1 MKKSIK
7 ILFLITICLF
17 FVNVK
22 VTSAETTVCNSR
34 LATVVCNLTN
44 SDGDRF
50 NVKACF
56 DDNDKVSTVY
66 FLASIDGKSY
76 HYTNN
81 DYNTIKSGL
90 NGGGVFSNNVHTVYF
105 SKKAAKNSIKMLK
118 NYGSDFSKTS
128 SYCPTDVYFTKKG
141 SGQMCFGYSNEKY
154 CKDKTKSW
162 KNVYHFS
169 EVLSDPFEN
178 LPSDMV
184 DDMMKANANVQKQY
198 DEGKLNFEKV
208 TPVDCDSLLGTR
220 TDTSTPAYYVH
231 TGFVWIKYIA
241 IIILIVLSMKDFG
254 FAIISK
260 DEEAIKKATSSTIK
274 RFIYCIIIFVLPVLI
289 ELIMGW
295 ANIVSDPSVCGL
307 S

>member
-17 FVNVK
+17 FANVK
-22 VTSAETTVCNSR
+22 IASAKTTTCNSR
-34 LATVVCNLTN
+34 FATLVCNLTN

-56 DDNDKVSTVY
+56 DDNDKVSTV
-66 FLASIDGKSY
+66 FFVASIDGKSY
-76 HYTNN
+76 HYSTSNYS
-81 DYNTIKSGL
+81 DIKSGL
-90 NGGGVFSNNVHTVYF
+90 NGGGTLSNKVSEAYF
-105 SKKAAKNSIKMLK
+105 SKKAKTNSIKMFK

-128 SYCPTDVYFTKKG
+128 NYCPTDVYFTKKS
-141 SGQMCFGYSNEKY
+141 SGKMCFGYKNEDY
-154 CKDKTKSW
+154 CKNKTKSW

-169 EVLSDPFEN
+169 EVLKDPFEN
-178 LPSDMV
+178 VPSDMV
-184 DDMMKANANVQKQY
+184 DDMLKANANVQKQY

-208 TPVDCDSLLGTR
+208 TAVDCDSLLGSR
-220 TDTSTPAYYVH
+220 TNTSAPAYYVH

-241 IIILIVLSMKDFG
+241 IIILIVFSMKDFG

-260 DEEAIKKATSSTIK
+260 DEEAIKKATRSTIK
-274 RFIYCIIIFVLPVLI
+274 RFIYCIIIFVLPILI

>member
-17 FVNVK
+17 FVNPK

-90 NGGGVFSNNVHTVYF
+90 NGGGVFSNNVHT
-105 SKKAAKNSIKMLK
+105 
-118 NYGSDFSKTS
+118 
-128 SYCPTDVYFTKKG
+128 VYFTKKG

-274 RFIYCIIIFVLPVLI
+274 RFIYCIIIFVLPILI